1 MDPSRPDISV
11 VILTRGDR
19 PAELRRAVDGVCE
32 QHDVVP
38 EFVVVWNGAGDA
50 APDEGARRPLGNA
63 DENVTVHHVVLP
75 DNVGIPAGR
84 NAGAEVASA
93 PLVFFLDDDA
103 WLTDPQVLRSVCD
116 LFAADDR
123 LAVVSCR
130 IVDESGA
137 TAQRH
142 NPRIG
147 RSTTDR
153 SGLVTSFLGGV
164 SIVRSDAFHGVGGL
178 PGPFFYALEET
189 DLAWRLIDA
198 GWSVRYAADLTIHHP
213 RSDPSRHPS
222 AIRHT
227 ARNRVWLAHRLLSAP
242 VGVIYVANWTALGVA
257 RSMVAVAGRR
267 QRLRDAVTDIRAHV
281 DGTLEG
287 WRTRV
292 GPRRPIRWRTVW
304 TMTRLG
310 RPPII

>member
-1 MDPSRPDISV
+1 MARDPDISV
-11 VILTRGDR
+11 VVLTRGDR
-19 PAELRRAVDGVCE
+19 PDELQRAIRGVRE

-50 APDEGARRPLGNA
+50 GPGSDGPLGDA
-63 DENVTVHHVVLP
+63 AGDAAMHHVVLP

-84 NAGAEVASA
+84 NAGAEVATA

-103 WLTDPQVLRSVCD
+103 WLTDPGVLRAVCD
-116 LFAADDR
+116 LFAHDAR

-130 IVDESGA
+130 IVDETGA

-153 SGLVTSFLGGV
+153 SGPVTSFLGGV
-164 SIVRSDAFHGVGGL
+164 SIVRARAFHEVGGL

-198 GWSVRYAADLTIHHP
+198 GWTVRYAADLTIHHP

-242 VGVIYVANWTALGVA
+242 LGVVYVANWSALGVA
-257 RSMVAVAGRR
+257 RSIVSVARRR
-267 QRLRDAVTDIRAHV
+267 QSPRDAVADVRALY
-281 DGTLEG
+281 DGTTEG

-292 GPRRPIRWRTVW
+292 GPRQPIRWRSVW
-304 TMTRLG
+304 MMTKLG